1 MSDRWWVSTKIFH
14 HLFISDF
21 IAVYAMTY
29 SNTERHAA
37 TNQVVKDQDQLRHP
51 NVMTE
56 AERLA
61 LPDPCRPIDKRVIP
75 ARHTIDVYMQKPLS
89 LPVLDTNNNL
99 TASIKDVAKPYPMR
113 DNTTKIVKKNPQNHQ
128 PEMLE
133 QLLSDQTIEMRHF
146 IKQQQQQANSSQSK
160 HPSLHL
166 PLSLLPRLVND
177 SSVSLMKAV
186 IGQYP
191 HLVSMNMLT
200 TSLSQQTLQ
209 NSYEHQASDAPST
222 QSDATYNQALL
233 NIETKLYLMGQMYHL
248 VLCVFLLC
256 QCKSRKSLNPQITL
270 QDLAD
275 AINQYI
281 EAHRTQLHF
290 LTRHNDLYIEP
301 THVALA
307 ALAMDWQVGKQTAI
321 SKRTITI
328 SSQNPITGG

>member
-1 MSDRWWVSTKIFH
+1 
-14 HLFISDF
+14 
-21 IAVYAMTY
+21 MTY

-37 TNQVVKDQDQLRHP
+37 KNQVVKDRDQLRHP

-61 LPDPCRPIDKRVIP
+61 LPDPCRPIDKRVTP

-89 LPVLDTNNNL
+89 LPVTDTNNL
-99 TASIKDVAKPYPMR
+99 AAIVKDVAKPYPMR
-113 DNTTKIVKKNPQNHQ
+113 DDTTKMAQKSPQSHQ

-133 QLLSDQTIEMRHF
+133 ELLSDQTIEMRHF

-166 PLSLLPRLVND
+166 PLSLLPQLVND

-186 IGQYP
+186 MGQYP
-191 HLVSMNMLT
+191 HLASMNMLT

-233 NIETKLYLMGQMYHL
+233 NIETNLYLMGQMYHIM
-248 VLCVFLLC
+248 LCVFLLC

-301 THVALA
+301 THVELA
-307 ALAMDWQVGKQTAI
+307 ALVMDWQVGKQTAI

>member
-1 MSDRWWVSTKIFH
+1 MWWVSTKIFN
-14 HLFISDF
+14 HLPISDF

-29 SNTERHAA
+29 SNTERQAA
-37 TNQVVKDQDQLRHP
+37 KSQVVKDRDQLRHP

-89 LPVLDTNNNL
+89 LPVVDTNNNL
-99 TASIKDVAKPYPMR
+99 AASVKDVAKPYPIR
-113 DNTTKIVKKNPQNHQ
+113 DNTTKIAKKNPQSHQ

-133 QLLSDQTIEMRHF
+133 QLLSEQTIEMRHF
-146 IKQQQQQANSSQSK
+146 IQQQQQQANSSQSK

-177 SSVSLMKAV
+177 SSVSLMKEV

-191 HLVSMNMLT
+191 HLAIMNTLT
-200 TSLSQQTLQ
+200 TSLPKQTLQ
-209 NSYEHQASDAPST
+209 NSCAHQAGDAPSA
-222 QSDATYNQALL
+222 QSNATYNQALL

-248 VLCVFLLC
+248 MLCVFLLC

>member
-1 MSDRWWVSTKIFH
+1 MKGS
-14 HLFISDF
+14 
-21 IAVYAMTY
+21 
-29 SNTERHAA
+29 
-37 TNQVVKDQDQLRHP
+37 
-51 NVMTE
+51 
-56 AERLA
+56 
-61 LPDPCRPIDKRVIP
+61 
-75 ARHTIDVYMQKPLS
+75 
-89 LPVLDTNNNL
+89 
-99 TASIKDVAKPYPMR
+99 
-113 DNTTKIVKKNPQNHQ
+113 TTKTLKKIPQSHQ
-128 PEMLE
+128 SDMLE
-133 QLLSDQTIEMRHF
+133 QLLSEQIIEMRHF

-177 SSVSLMKAV
+177 SSISLMKEV
-186 IGQYP
+186 MGQYP
-191 HLVSMNMLT
+191 HLAIMNTLT

-209 NSYEHQASDAPST
+209 NSCAHQANDAPST

-248 VLCVFLLC
+248 ALCVFLLC

-290 LTRHNDLYIEP
+290 LTRHDDLYIEP

-307 ALAMDWQVGKQTAI
+307 AIAIDWQVGKQTAI

>member
-1 MSDRWWVSTKIFH
+1 
-14 HLFISDF
+14 
-21 IAVYAMTY
+21 MTY
-29 SNTERHAA
+29 SNTERQAVK
-37 TNQVVKDQDQLRHP
+37 NQVVKDKDQLRHP

-89 LPVLDTNNNL
+89 LPVANTNNNL
-99 TASIKDVAKPYPMR
+99 TASVKDVAKPYRMKG
-113 DNTTKIVKKNPQNHQ
+113 NTTKIAKKNPQSHQ

-146 IKQQQQQANSSQSK
+146 IKQQQQRANSSQSK

-166 PLSLLPRLVND
+166 PLSLLPQLVND

-186 IGQYP
+186 MGQYP
-191 HLVSMNMLT
+191 HLASMNMLT
-200 TSLSQQTLQ
+200 TSLPQQTLQ
-209 NSYEHQASDAPST
+209 NSYENQASDAPST

-233 NIETKLYLMGQMYHL
+233 NIETKLYLMGQMYHIM
-248 VLCVFLLC
+248 LCVFLLC

>member
-1 MSDRWWVSTKIFH
+1 
-14 HLFISDF
+14 
-21 IAVYAMTY
+21 MTY
-29 SNTERHAA
+29 SNTERQAA
-37 TNQVVKDQDQLRHP
+37 KNQVVKDRGQLRHP

-75 ARHTIDVYMQKPLS
+75 ARHTIDIYMQKPLS
-89 LPVLDTNNNL
+89 LPVADTNNHL
-99 TASIKDVAKPYPMR
+99 TASVKDVAKLYPMS
-113 DNTTKIVKKNPQNHQ
+113 DNTTKIAKKNPQSHQ

-133 QLLSDQTIEMRHF
+133 QLLSEQTIEMRHF
-146 IKQQQQQANSSQSK
+146 IQKQQQQANSSQSK

-177 SSVSLMKAV
+177 SSISLMKAV
-186 IGQYP
+186 MGQYP
-191 HLVSMNMLT
+191 HLAIMNTLT

-209 NSYEHQASDAPST
+209 NSCAHQAGDAPSA

-233 NIETKLYLMGQMYHL
+233 NIETKLYLMGQMYHIM
-248 VLCVFLLC
+248 LCVFLLC

-321 SKRTITI
+321 SKRTVTI

>member
-1 MSDRWWVSTKIFH
+1 
-14 HLFISDF
+14 
-21 IAVYAMTY
+21 MTY
-29 SNTERHAA
+29 SNTERQAA
-37 TNQVVKDQDQLRHP
+37 KSQVVKDKHQLRHP

-75 ARHTIDVYMQKPLS
+75 ARHTLDVYMQKPLS
-89 LPVLDTNNNL
+89 LPVADTNNNL
-99 TASIKDVAKPYPMR
+99 TASVKDVAKPYPMR
-113 DNTTKIVKKNPQNHQ
+113 DNTTKMAQKSPQSYQ

-133 QLLSDQTIEMRHF
+133 QLLSEQIEMRHF
-146 IKQQQQQANSSQSK
+146 IQQQQQRVNSSQSK
-160 HPSLHL
+160 HPSWHL

-177 SSVSLMKAV
+177 SSISLMKEV
-186 IGQYP
+186 MGQYP
-191 HLVSMNMLT
+191 HLASMNTLT

-209 NSYEHQASDAPST
+209 NSCAHQANDAPST

-301 THVALA
+301 THVELA

>member
-1 MSDRWWVSTKIFH
+1 
-14 HLFISDF
+14 
-21 IAVYAMTY
+21 MTY
-29 SNTERHAA
+29 SNTERQAA
-37 TNQVVKDQDQLRHP
+37 TSQIIKDQDQLRHP

-89 LPVLDTNNNL
+89 LPVADSNNKL
-99 TASIKDVAKPYPMR
+99 AASVKDVAKPYPMR
-113 DNTTKIVKKNPQNHQ
+113 DNTTKILKKNLQSHQ
-128 PEMLE
+128 SEVLE
-133 QLLSDQTIEMRHF
+133 QLLSEQSIEMRHF
-146 IKQQQQQANSSQSK
+146 IQQQQQQANSSQSK

-177 SSVSLMKAV
+177 SSISLMKAV
-186 IGQYP
+186 MGQYP
-191 HLVSMNMLT
+191 HLARMNTLT

-209 NSYEHQASDAPST
+209 NSYEHQANDAAST

-233 NIETKLYLMGQMYHL
+233 NIETKLYLMGQMYHIM
-248 VLCVFLLC
+248 LCVFLLC

-281 EAHRTQLHF
+281 EAHRTQLQF

-321 SKRTITI
+321 SKRTVTM

>member
-1 MSDRWWVSTKIFH
+1 
-14 HLFISDF
+14 
-21 IAVYAMTY
+21 MTY
-29 SNTERHAA
+29 SNTERQAA
-37 TNQVVKDQDQLRHP
+37 KNQVAKDKHQLRHP

-75 ARHTIDVYMQKPLS
+75 ARHTIDIYMQKPLS
-89 LPVLDTNNNL
+89 LPVADTNNL
-99 TASIKDVAKPYPMR
+99 TASVKDVAKLYTMR
-113 DNTTKIVKKNPQNHQ
+113 DNTTKIAKKNPQSHQ

-133 QLLSDQTIEMRHF
+133 QLLSEQTIEMRHF
-146 IKQQQQQANSSQSK
+146 IQQQQQQANNSQSK

-186 IGQYP
+186 IGQYR
-191 HLVSMNMLT
+191 HLASMNTLT
-200 TSLSQQTLQ
+200 TSLPKQTLQ
-209 NSYEHQASDAPST
+209 NSYEQQANDAPSA

-233 NIETKLYLMGQMYHL
+233 NIETKLYLMGQMYHIM
-248 VLCVFLLC
+248 LCVFLLC

-321 SKRTITI
+321 SKRTVTI

>member
-1 MSDRWWVSTKIFH
+1 MWWVSTKIFN
-14 HLFISDF
+14 HLPISDF

-29 SNTERHAA
+29 SNTERQAA
-37 TNQVVKDQDQLRHP
+37 KSQVVKDRDQLRHP

-89 LPVLDTNNNL
+89 LPVVDTNNNL
-99 TASIKDVAKPYPMR
+99 AASVKDVAKPYPIR
-113 DNTTKIVKKNPQNHQ
+113 DNTTKIAKKNPQSHQ

-133 QLLSDQTIEMRHF
+133 QLLSEQTIEMRHF
-146 IKQQQQQANSSQSK
+146 IQQQQQQANSSQSK

-177 SSVSLMKAV
+177 SSVSLMKEV

-191 HLVSMNMLT
+191 HLAIMNTLT
-200 TSLSQQTLQ
+200 TSLPKQTLQ
-209 NSYEHQASDAPST
+209 NSCAHQANDAPSA
-222 QSDATYNQALL
+222 QSNATYNQALL
-233 NIETKLYLMGQMYHL
+233 NIETKLYLMGQMYHIM
-248 VLCVFLLC
+248 LCVFLLC

>member
-1 MSDRWWVSTKIFH
+1 
-14 HLFISDF
+14 
-21 IAVYAMTY
+21 MTY
-29 SNTERHAA
+29 SNTERQAA
-37 TNQVVKDQDQLRHP
+37 KNQVAKDKHQLRHP

-75 ARHTIDVYMQKPLS
+75 ARHTIDIYMQKPLS
-89 LPVLDTNNNL
+89 LPVADTNNL
-99 TASIKDVAKPYPMR
+99 PASVKDVAKLYTMR
-113 DNTTKIVKKNPQNHQ
+113 DNTTKIAKKNPQSHQ

-133 QLLSDQTIEMRHF
+133 QLLSEQTIEMRHF
-146 IKQQQQQANSSQSK
+146 IQQQQQQANNSQSK

-186 IGQYP
+186 MGQYR
-191 HLVSMNMLT
+191 HLASMNTLT
-200 TSLSQQTLQ
+200 TSLPKQTLQ
-209 NSYEHQASDAPST
+209 NSYEQQANDAPSA

-233 NIETKLYLMGQMYHL
+233 NIETKLYLMGQMYHIM
-248 VLCVFLLC
+248 LCVFLLC

-321 SKRTITI
+321 SKRTVTI

>member
-1 MSDRWWVSTKIFH
+1 
-14 HLFISDF
+14 
-21 IAVYAMTY
+21 MTY
-29 SNTERHAA
+29 SNTERQAA
-37 TNQVVKDQDQLRHP
+37 KNQVAKDRDQLRHP

-75 ARHTIDVYMQKPLS
+75 ARHTIDIYMQKPLS
-89 LPVLDTNNNL
+89 LPVADTNNL
-99 TASIKDVAKPYPMR
+99 TASVKDVAKLYTMR
-113 DNTTKIVKKNPQNHQ
+113 DNTTKTLKKSPQSHQ

-133 QLLSDQTIEMRHF
+133 QLLSEQTIEMRHF
-146 IKQQQQQANSSQSK
+146 IQQQQQQANNSQSK

-186 IGQYP
+186 IGQYR
-191 HLVSMNMLT
+191 HLASMNTLT
-200 TSLSQQTLQ
+200 TSLPKQTLQ
-209 NSYEHQASDAPST
+209 NSYEQQANDAPSA

-233 NIETKLYLMGQMYHL
+233 NIETKLYLMGQMYHIM
-248 VLCVFLLC
+248 LCVFLLC

-290 LTRHNDLYIEP
+290 LTRHDDLYIEP

-307 ALAMDWQVGKQTAI
+307 AIAIDWQVGKQTAI

>member
-1 MSDRWWVSTKIFH
+1 MWWVSTKIFN
-14 HLFISDF
+14 HLPISDF

-29 SNTERHAA
+29 SNTERQAA
-37 TNQVVKDQDQLRHP
+37 KSQVVKDRDQLRHP

-89 LPVLDTNNNL
+89 LPVVDTNNNL
-99 TASIKDVAKPYPMR
+99 AASVKDVAKPYPIR
-113 DNTTKIVKKNPQNHQ
+113 DNTTKIAKKNPQSHQ

-133 QLLSDQTIEMRHF
+133 QLLSEQTIEMRHF
-146 IKQQQQQANSSQSK
+146 IQQQQQQANSSQSK

-177 SSVSLMKAV
+177 SSISLMKAV
-186 IGQYP
+186 MGQYP
-191 HLVSMNMLT
+191 HLAIMNTLT
-200 TSLSQQTLQ
+200 TSLPKQTLQ
-209 NSYEHQASDAPST
+209 NSCAHQAGDAPSA
-222 QSDATYNQALL
+222 QSNATYNQALL
-233 NIETKLYLMGQMYHL
+233 NIETKLYLMGQMYHIM
-248 VLCVFLLC
+248 LCVFLLC

>member
-1 MSDRWWVSTKIFH
+1 MGGGFQKKIFN
-14 HLFISDF
+14 HLSISDF

-29 SNTERHAA
+29 SNTERQAA
-37 TNQVVKDQDQLRHP
+37 KNQVVKDRDQLRHP

-89 LPVLDTNNNL
+89 LPVEDTKNNL
-99 TASIKDVAKPYPMR
+99 AASIKDVAKPYRMK
-113 DNTTKIVKKNPQNHQ
+113 DNTTKTLKKSPQSHQ
-128 PEMLE
+128 SEMLE

-166 PLSLLPRLVND
+166 PLSLLPQLVND

-186 IGQYP
+186 MGQYP
-191 HLVSMNMLT
+191 HLASMNMLT

-209 NSYEHQASDAPST
+209 NSYEHQANDAPST
-222 QSDATYNQALL
+222 QSDTTYNQALL
-233 NIETKLYLMGQMYHL
+233 NIETKLYLMGQMYHIM
-248 VLCVFLLC
+248 LCVFLLC

-281 EAHRTQLHF
+281 EAHRTQLQF

-301 THVALA
+301 THVELA

>member
-1 MSDRWWVSTKIFH
+1 
-14 HLFISDF
+14 
-21 IAVYAMTY
+21 MTY
-29 SNTERHAA
+29 SNTERQAA
-37 TNQVVKDQDQLRHP
+37 KNQVVKDRDQLRHP

-89 LPVLDTNNNL
+89 LPVADSNNNL
-99 TASIKDVAKPYPMR
+99 AASVKDVAKPYPMR
-113 DNTTKIVKKNPQNHQ
+113 DYTTKIAKKNPQSHQ

-133 QLLSDQTIEMRHF
+133 QLLSEQSIEMRHF
-146 IKQQQQQANSSQSK
+146 IQQQQQQANSSQSK

-177 SSVSLMKAV
+177 SSISLMKEV

-191 HLVSMNMLT
+191 HLASMDMLT
-200 TSLSQQTLQ
+200 TSLPKQTLQ
-209 NSYEHQASDAPST
+209 NSCAHQANDARST

-233 NIETKLYLMGQMYHL
+233 NIETKLYLMGQMYHIM
-248 VLCVFLLC
+248 LCVFLLC

-321 SKRTITI
+321 SKRTVTI

>member
-1 MSDRWWVSTKIFH
+1 
-14 HLFISDF
+14 
-21 IAVYAMTY
+21 MTY
-29 SNTERHAA
+29 SNTERQAA
-37 TNQVVKDQDQLRHP
+37 KNQVVKDRDQLRHP

-89 LPVLDTNNNL
+89 LPVADTNNNL
-99 TASIKDVAKPYPMR
+99 TASVKDVAKPYPMR
-113 DNTTKIVKKNPQNHQ
+113 DNTTKNPKKNPQSHQ
-128 PEMLE
+128 SDMLE
-133 QLLSDQTIEMRHF
+133 QLLSEQTIEMRHF

-166 PLSLLPRLVND
+166 PLSLLPQLVND
-177 SSVSLMKAV
+177 SSISLMKEV
-186 IGQYP
+186 MGQYP
-191 HLVSMNMLT
+191 HLASMNTLT

-209 NSYEHQASDAPST
+209 NSCAHQANDAPST

-233 NIETKLYLMGQMYHL
+233 NIETKLYLMGQMYHIM
-248 VLCVFLLC
+248 LCVFLLC

>member
-1 MSDRWWVSTKIFH
+1 
-14 HLFISDF
+14 
-21 IAVYAMTY
+21 MTY
-29 SNTERHAA
+29 SNTERQAA
-37 TNQVVKDQDQLRHP
+37 KNQVVKDRDQLRHP

-61 LPDPCRPIDKRVIP
+61 LPDPCRPIDKRVTP

-89 LPVLDTNNNL
+89 LPVADTNNNL
-99 TASIKDVAKPYPMR
+99 AASVKDVAKPYPMR
-113 DNTTKIVKKNPQNHQ
+113 DNTTKMAQKSPQSYQ

-133 QLLSDQTIEMRHF
+133 QLLSEQTIELRHF
-146 IKQQQQQANSSQSK
+146 IKQQQQRVNSSQSK

-177 SSVSLMKAV
+177 SSVALMKEV
-186 IGQYP
+186 MGQYP
-191 HLVSMNMLT
+191 HLASMSTLT
-200 TSLSQQTLQ
+200 TSLPKQTLQ
-209 NSYEHQASDAPST
+209 NSYEHQANDVPST

-233 NIETKLYLMGQMYHL
+233 NIETKLYLMGQMYHIM
-248 VLCVFLLC
+248 LCVFLLC

>member
-1 MSDRWWVSTKIFH
+1 MWWVSTKIFN
-14 HLFISDF
+14 HLPISDF

-29 SNTERHAA
+29 SNTERQAA
-37 TNQVVKDQDQLRHP
+37 KSQVVKDRDQLRHP

-89 LPVLDTNNNL
+89 LPVVDTNNNL
-99 TASIKDVAKPYPMR
+99 AASVKDVAKPYPIR
-113 DNTTKIVKKNPQNHQ
+113 DNTTKIAKKNPQSHQ

-133 QLLSDQTIEMRHF
+133 QLLSEQTIEMRHF
-146 IKQQQQQANSSQSK
+146 IQQQQQQANSSQSK

-177 SSVSLMKAV
+177 SSVSLMKEV

-191 HLVSMNMLT
+191 HLAIMNTLT
-200 TSLSQQTLQ
+200 TSLPKQTLQ
-209 NSYEHQASDAPST
+209 NSCAHQAGDAPSA
-222 QSDATYNQALL
+222 QSNATYNQALL
-233 NIETKLYLMGQMYHL
+233 NIETKLYLMGQMYHIM
-248 VLCVFLLC
+248 LCVFLLC

>member
-1 MSDRWWVSTKIFH
+1 MWWVSTKIFN
-14 HLFISDF
+14 HLPISDF

-29 SNTERHAA
+29 SNTERQAA
-37 TNQVVKDQDQLRHP
+37 KSQVVKDRDQLRHP

-89 LPVLDTNNNL
+89 LPVVDTNNNL
-99 TASIKDVAKPYPMR
+99 AASVKDVAKPYPIR
-113 DNTTKIVKKNPQNHQ
+113 DNTTKIAKKNPQSHQ

-133 QLLSDQTIEMRHF
+133 QLLSEQTIEMRHF
-146 IKQQQQQANSSQSK
+146 IQQQQQQANSSQSK

-177 SSVSLMKAV
+177 SSVSLMKEV
-186 IGQYP
+186 MGRYP
-191 HLVSMNMLT
+191 HLASMDKLT
-200 TSLSQQTLQ
+200 TSFSQQTLQ
-209 NSYEHQASDAPST
+209 NSCAHQANDAPST

-233 NIETKLYLMGQMYHL
+233 NIETKLYLMGQMYHIM
-248 VLCVFLLC
+248 LCVFLLC

>member
-1 MSDRWWVSTKIFH
+1 
-14 HLFISDF
+14 
-21 IAVYAMTY
+21 MTY
-29 SNTERHAA
+29 SNTERQAA
-37 TNQVVKDQDQLRHP
+37 KNQVVKDRDQLRHP

-89 LPVLDTNNNL
+89 LPVADTNNNI
-99 TASIKDVAKPYPMR
+99 TASVKDVAKPYPMR
-113 DNTTKIVKKNPQNHQ
+113 DNTTKTPKENSQSHQ

-133 QLLSDQTIEMRHF
+133 QLLSEQTIEMRHF
-146 IKQQQQQANSSQSK
+146 IQQQQQRANSSQSK

-177 SSVSLMKAV
+177 SSVSLMKEV
-186 IGQYP
+186 MGQYP
-191 HLVSMNMLT
+191 HLASMNMLT
-200 TSLSQQTLQ
+200 TSLPKQTLQ

-222 QSDATYNQALL
+222 QSDTTYHQALL
-233 NIETKLYLMGQMYHL
+233 NIETKLYLMGQMYHIM
-248 VLCVFLLC
+248 LCVFLLC

-290 LTRHNDLYIEP
+290 LTRHDNLYIEP

>member
-1 MSDRWWVSTKIFH
+1 MWWVSTKIFN
-14 HLFISDF
+14 HLPISDF

-29 SNTERHAA
+29 SNTERQAA
-37 TNQVVKDQDQLRHP
+37 KSQVVKDRDQLRHP

-89 LPVLDTNNNL
+89 LPVADTNNNL
-99 TASIKDVAKPYPMR
+99 TASVKDVAKPYRMKGS
-113 DNTTKIVKKNPQNHQ
+113 TTKTLKKIPQSHQ
-128 PEMLE
+128 SDMLE
-133 QLLSDQTIEMRHF
+133 QLLSEQTIEMRHF
-146 IKQQQQQANSSQSK
+146 IQQQQQQANSSQSK

-177 SSVSLMKAV
+177 SSVSLMKEV

-191 HLVSMNMLT
+191 HLAIMNTLT
-200 TSLSQQTLQ
+200 TSLPKQTLQ
-209 NSYEHQASDAPST
+209 NSCAHQAGDAPSA
-222 QSDATYNQALL
+222 QSNATYNQALL
-233 NIETKLYLMGQMYHL
+233 NIETKLYLMGQMYHIM
-248 VLCVFLLC
+248 LCVFLLC

-301 THVALA
+301 THVELA

>member
-1 MSDRWWVSTKIFH
+1 MSDGWWVSTKIFH
-14 HLFISDF
+14 HLSISDF

-29 SNTERHAA
+29 SNTERQAA
-37 TNQVVKDQDQLRHP
+37 TSQIIKDQDQLRHP

-89 LPVLDTNNNL
+89 LPVADSNNNL
-99 TASIKDVAKPYPMR
+99 AASVKDVAKPYPMR
-113 DNTTKIVKKNPQNHQ
+113 DNTTKILKKNLQSHQ
-128 PEMLE
+128 SEMLE
-133 QLLSDQTIEMRHF
+133 QLLSEQSIEMRHF
-146 IKQQQQQANSSQSK
+146 IQQQQQQANSSQSK

-177 SSVSLMKAV
+177 SSISLMKAV
-186 IGQYP
+186 MGQYP
-191 HLVSMNMLT
+191 HLASMDMLT
-200 TSLSQQTLQ
+200 TSLPKQTLQ
-209 NSYEHQASDAPST
+209 NSYEHQANDAAST

>member
-1 MSDRWWVSTKIFH
+1 
-14 HLFISDF
+14 
-21 IAVYAMTY
+21 MTY

-37 TNQVVKDQDQLRHP
+37 KNQVVKDKDQLRHP

-75 ARHTIDVYMQKPLS
+75 ARHTLDVYMQKPLS
-89 LPVLDTNNNL
+89 LPVADTNNNL
-99 TASIKDVAKPYPMR
+99 AASVKDVAKPYPMR
-113 DNTTKIVKKNPQNHQ
+113 DNTTKIAKKNPQSHQ

-133 QLLSDQTIEMRHF
+133 RLLSEQSIEMRHF
-146 IKQQQQQANSSQSK
+146 IQQQQQQANSSQSK

-177 SSVSLMKAV
+177 SSISLMKEV
-186 IGQYP
+186 LGQYP
-191 HLVSMNMLT
+191 HLASMNMLT

-209 NSYEHQASDAPST
+209 NSYEHQASNAPST

-290 LTRHNDLYIEP
+290 LTRHDDLYIEP

-321 SKRTITI
+321 SKRTVTM

>member
-1 MSDRWWVSTKIFH
+1 
-14 HLFISDF
+14 
-21 IAVYAMTY
+21 MTY
-29 SNTERHAA
+29 SNTERQAA
-37 TNQVVKDQDQLRHP
+37 KNQVAKDKHQLRHP

-75 ARHTIDVYMQKPLS
+75 ARHTIDIYMQKPLS
-89 LPVLDTNNNL
+89 LPVADTNNL
-99 TASIKDVAKPYPMR
+99 TASVKDVAKLYTMR
-113 DNTTKIVKKNPQNHQ
+113 DNTTKIAKKNPQSHQ

-133 QLLSDQTIEMRHF
+133 QLLSEQTIEMRHF
-146 IKQQQQQANSSQSK
+146 IQQQQQQANNSQSK

-186 IGQYP
+186 MGQYR
-191 HLVSMNMLT
+191 HLASMNTLT
-200 TSLSQQTLQ
+200 TSLPKQTLQ
-209 NSYEHQASDAPST
+209 NSYEQQANDAPSA

-233 NIETKLYLMGQMYHL
+233 NIETKLYLMGQMYHIM
-248 VLCVFLLC
+248 LCVFLLC

-321 SKRTITI
+321 SKRTVTI

>member
-1 MSDRWWVSTKIFH
+1 MWWVSTKIFN
-14 HLFISDF
+14 HLPISDF

-29 SNTERHAA
+29 SNTERQAA
-37 TNQVVKDQDQLRHP
+37 KSQVVKDRDQLRHP

-89 LPVLDTNNNL
+89 LPVADTNNNL
-99 TASIKDVAKPYPMR
+99 AASVKDVAKPYPMR
-113 DNTTKIVKKNPQNHQ
+113 DNTTKIAKKNPQSHQ

-133 QLLSDQTIEMRHF
+133 QLLSEQTIEMRHF
-146 IKQQQQQANSSQSK
+146 IQQQQQQANSSQSK

-177 SSVSLMKAV
+177 SSISLMKAV
-186 IGQYP
+186 MGQYP
-191 HLVSMNMLT
+191 HLAIMNTLT
-200 TSLSQQTLQ
+200 TSLPKQTLQ
-209 NSYEHQASDAPST
+209 NSCAHQAGDARST

-290 LTRHNDLYIEP
+290 LTRHDDLYIEP

-307 ALAMDWQVGKQTAI
+307 AIAIDWQVGKQTAI

>member
-1 MSDRWWVSTKIFH
+1 ADS
-14 HLFISDF
+14 
-21 IAVYAMTY
+21 
-29 SNTERHAA
+29 
-37 TNQVVKDQDQLRHP
+37 
-51 NVMTE
+51 
-56 AERLA
+56 
-61 LPDPCRPIDKRVIP
+61 
-75 ARHTIDVYMQKPLS
+75 
-89 LPVLDTNNNL
+89 NNNL
-99 TASIKDVAKPYPMR
+99 AASVKDVAKPYPMR
-113 DNTTKIVKKNPQNHQ
+113 DNTTKILKKNPQSHQ
-128 PEMLE
+128 SEMLE
-133 QLLSDQTIEMRHF
+133 QLLSEQSIEMRHF
-146 IKQQQQQANSSQSK
+146 IQQQQQQANSSQSK

-186 IGQYP
+186 MGQYP
-191 HLVSMNMLT
+191 HLARMNTLT
-200 TSLSQQTLQ
+200 TSLPKQTLQ
-209 NSYEHQASDAPST
+209 NSYEHQASNAPST

-248 VLCVFLLC
+248 ALCVFLLC

-281 EAHRTQLHF
+281 EAHRTQLQF
-290 LTRHNDLYIEP
+290 LTRHDDLYIEP

-321 SKRTITI
+321 SKRTVTM

>member
-1 MSDRWWVSTKIFH
+1 
-14 HLFISDF
+14 
-21 IAVYAMTY
+21 MTY
-29 SNTERHAA
+29 SNTERQAA
-37 TNQVVKDQDQLRHP
+37 TSQIIKDQDQLRHP

-89 LPVLDTNNNL
+89 LPVADSNNNL
-99 TASIKDVAKPYPMR
+99 AASVKDVAKPYPMR
-113 DNTTKIVKKNPQNHQ
+113 DNTTKILKKNLQSHQ
-128 PEMLE
+128 SEMLE
-133 QLLSDQTIEMRHF
+133 QLLSEQSIEMRHF
-146 IKQQQQQANSSQSK
+146 IQQQQQQANSSQSK

-177 SSVSLMKAV
+177 SSISLMKAV
-186 IGQYP
+186 MGQYP
-191 HLVSMNMLT
+191 HLASMDMLT
-200 TSLSQQTLQ
+200 TSLPKQTLQ
-209 NSYEHQASDAPST
+209 NSYEHQANDAAST

>member
-1 MSDRWWVSTKIFH
+1 MSDGWWVSTKIFH

-29 SNTERHAA
+29 SNTERQAA
-37 TNQVVKDQDQLRHP
+37 TSQIIKDQDQLCHP

-89 LPVLDTNNNL
+89 LPVADTNNNL
-99 TASIKDVAKPYPMR
+99 AASVKDVAKPYPMR
-113 DNTTKIVKKNPQNHQ
+113 DNTTKILKKNLQSHQ
-128 PEMLE
+128 SEMLE
-133 QLLSDQTIEMRHF
+133 QLLSEQSIEMRHF
-146 IKQQQQQANSSQSK
+146 IQQQQQQANSSQSK

-177 SSVSLMKAV
+177 SSISLMKAV
-186 IGQYP
+186 MGQYP
-191 HLVSMNMLT
+191 HLARMNTLT

-209 NSYEHQASDAPST
+209 NSYEHQANDAAST

-233 NIETKLYLMGQMYHL
+233 NIETKLYLMGQMYHIM
-248 VLCVFLLC
+248 LCVFLLC

-281 EAHRTQLHF
+281 EAHRTQLQF

-321 SKRTITI
+321 SKRTVTM
-328 SSQNPITGG
+328 SSKNPITGG

>member
-1 MSDRWWVSTKIFH
+1 
-14 HLFISDF
+14 
-21 IAVYAMTY
+21 MTY

-37 TNQVVKDQDQLRHP
+37 KNQVVKDKHQLRHP

-89 LPVLDTNNNL
+89 LPVVDTKNNL
-99 TASIKDVAKPYPMR
+99 AASVKDVAKPYPMR
-113 DNTTKIVKKNPQNHQ
+113 DNTTKIAKKNPQSHQ

-166 PLSLLPRLVND
+166 PLSLLPQLVND

-186 IGQYP
+186 MGQYP
-191 HLVSMNMLT
+191 HLASMNMLT

-209 NSYEHQASDAPST
+209 NSYENQASDAPST

-233 NIETKLYLMGQMYHL
+233 NIETKLYLMGQMYHIM
-248 VLCVFLLC
+248 LCVFLLC

-281 EAHRTQLHF
+281 EAHRTQLQF

-301 THVALA
+301 THVELA

>member
-1 MSDRWWVSTKIFH
+1 MSDGWWVSTKIFQ
-14 HLFISDF
+14 HLPISDF

-29 SNTERHAA
+29 SNTERQAA
-37 TNQVVKDQDQLRHP
+37 TSQIIKDQDQLRHP

-89 LPVLDTNNNL
+89 LPVADSNNNL
-99 TASIKDVAKPYPMR
+99 AASVKDVAKPYSTK
-113 DNTTKIVKKNPQNHQ
+113 DNTTKILKKNLQSHQ
-128 PEMLE
+128 SEMLE
-133 QLLSDQTIEMRHF
+133 QLLSEQSIEMRHF
-146 IKQQQQQANSSQSK
+146 IQQQQQQANNSQSK

-177 SSVSLMKAV
+177 SSISLMKAV
-186 IGQYP
+186 MGQYP
-191 HLVSMNMLT
+191 HLARINTLT
-200 TSLSQQTLQ
+200 TSLPKQTLQ
-209 NSYEHQASDAPST
+209 NSYEHQANDAAST
-222 QSDATYNQALL
+222 QSDATYHQALL
-233 NIETKLYLMGQMYHL
+233 NIETKLYLMGQMYHIM
-248 VLCVFLLC
+248 LCVFLLC

>member
-1 MSDRWWVSTKIFH
+1 
-14 HLFISDF
+14 
-21 IAVYAMTY
+21 MTY
-29 SNTERHAA
+29 SNTERQAA
-37 TNQVVKDQDQLRHP
+37 KKQVVKDKHQLRHP

-89 LPVLDTNNNL
+89 LPVADTNNNL
-99 TASIKDVAKPYPMR
+99 NASVKDVAKPYRMKGS
-113 DNTTKIVKKNPQNHQ
+113 TTKTLKKSSQSHQ
-128 PEMLE
+128 SDMLE

-146 IKQQQQQANSSQSK
+146 IQQQQQQANSSQSK

-166 PLSLLPRLVND
+166 PLSLLPQLVND
-177 SSVSLMKAV
+177 SSVSLMKEV
-186 IGQYP
+186 MGRYP
-191 HLVSMNMLT
+191 HLASMDKLT

-209 NSYEHQASDAPST
+209 NSCAHQANDAPST

-233 NIETKLYLMGQMYHL
+233 NIETKLYLMGQMYHIM
-248 VLCVFLLC
+248 LCVFLLC

-290 LTRHNDLYIEP
+290 LTRHDDLYIEP
-301 THVALA
+301 THVELA
-307 ALAMDWQVGKQTAI
+307 AIAIDWQVGKQTAI

>member
-1 MSDRWWVSTKIFH
+1 MWWVSTKIFQ
-14 HLFISDF
+14 HLPISDF

-29 SNTERHAA
+29 SNTERQAA
-37 TNQVVKDQDQLRHP
+37 KSQVVKDRDQLRHP

-89 LPVLDTNNNL
+89 LPVVDTNNNL
-99 TASIKDVAKPYPMR
+99 AASVKDVAKPYPIR
-113 DNTTKIVKKNPQNHQ
+113 DNTTKIAKKNPQSHQ

-133 QLLSDQTIEMRHF
+133 QLLSEQTIEMRHF
-146 IKQQQQQANSSQSK
+146 IQQQQQQANSSQSK

-166 PLSLLPRLVND
+166 PLSLLPQLVND
-177 SSVSLMKAV
+177 SSVSLMKEV
-186 IGQYP
+186 MGRYP
-191 HLVSMNMLT
+191 HLASMDKLT

-209 NSYEHQASDAPST
+209 NSCAHQANDAPST

-233 NIETKLYLMGQMYHL
+233 NIETKLYLMGQMYHIM
-248 VLCVFLLC
+248 LCVFLLC

-281 EAHRTQLHF
+281 EAHRTQLQF

-307 ALAMDWQVGKQTAI
+307 ALAMDWQMGKQTAI

>member
-1 MSDRWWVSTKIFH
+1 MWWVSTKIFN
-14 HLFISDF
+14 HLPISDF

-29 SNTERHAA
+29 SNTERQAA
-37 TNQVVKDQDQLRHP
+37 KSQVVKDRDQLRHP

-56 AERLA
+56 VERLA

-89 LPVLDTNNNL
+89 LPVVDTNNNL
-99 TASIKDVAKPYPMR
+99 AASVKDVAKPYPIR
-113 DNTTKIVKKNPQNHQ
+113 DNTTKIAKKNPQSHQ

-133 QLLSDQTIEMRHF
+133 QLLSEQTIEMRHF
-146 IKQQQQQANSSQSK
+146 IQQQQQQANSSQSK

-177 SSVSLMKAV
+177 SSISLMKEV
-186 IGQYP
+186 MGQYP
-191 HLVSMNMLT
+191 HLASISTLT
-200 TSLSQQTLQ
+200 TSLPKQTLQ

-233 NIETKLYLMGQMYHL
+233 NIETKLYLMGQMYHIM
-248 VLCVFLLC
+248 LCVFLLC

>member
-1 MSDRWWVSTKIFH
+1 
-14 HLFISDF
+14 
-21 IAVYAMTY
+21 MTY
-29 SNTERHAA
+29 SNTERQAA
-37 TNQVVKDQDQLRHP
+37 RNQVVKDRDQLRHP

-89 LPVLDTNNNL
+89 LPVADTNNNL
-99 TASIKDVAKPYPMR
+99 NASVKEVAKLYPMR
-113 DNTTKIVKKNPQNHQ
+113 DNTKKTLKKSPQNHQ

-133 QLLSDQTIEMRHF
+133 QLLSEQSIEMRHF

-177 SSVSLMKAV
+177 SSVALMKEV
-186 IGQYP
+186 MGRYP
-191 HLVSMNMLT
+191 HLASMDKLT
-200 TSLSQQTLQ
+200 TSFSQQTLQ
-209 NSYEHQASDAPST
+209 NSCAHQANDAPST

-233 NIETKLYLMGQMYHL
+233 NIETKLYLMGQMYHIM
-248 VLCVFLLC
+248 LCVFLLC

-290 LTRHNDLYIEP
+290 LTRHDDLYIEP

-321 SKRTITI
+321 SKRTVTM

>member
-1 MSDRWWVSTKIFH
+1 MSDGWWVSTKIFH

-29 SNTERHAA
+29 SNTERQAA
-37 TNQVVKDQDQLRHP
+37 TSQIIKDQDQLRHP

-89 LPVLDTNNNL
+89 LPVADSNNKL
-99 TASIKDVAKPYPMR
+99 AASVKDVAKPYPMR
-113 DNTTKIVKKNPQNHQ
+113 DNTTKILKKNLQSHQ
-128 PEMLE
+128 SEVLE
-133 QLLSDQTIEMRHF
+133 QLLSEQSIEMRHF
-146 IKQQQQQANSSQSK
+146 IQQQQQQANSSQSK

-177 SSVSLMKAV
+177 SSISLMKAV
-186 IGQYP
+186 MGQYP
-191 HLVSMNMLT
+191 HLARMNTLT

-209 NSYEHQASDAPST
+209 NSYEHQANDAAST

-233 NIETKLYLMGQMYHL
+233 NIETKLYLMGQMYHIM
-248 VLCVFLLC
+248 LCVFLLC

-281 EAHRTQLHF
+281 EAHRTQLQF

-321 SKRTITI
+321 SKRTVTM

>member
-1 MSDRWWVSTKIFH
+1 MSDGWWVSTKIFH

-29 SNTERHAA
+29 SNTERQAA
-37 TNQVVKDQDQLRHP
+37 TSQIIKDQDQLRHP

-89 LPVLDTNNNL
+89 LPVADSNNKL
-99 TASIKDVAKPYPMR
+99 AASVKDVAKPYPMR
-113 DNTTKIVKKNPQNHQ
+113 DNTTKILKKNLQSHQ
-128 PEMLE
+128 SEMLE
-133 QLLSDQTIEMRHF
+133 QLLSEQSIEMRHF
-146 IKQQQQQANSSQSK
+146 IQQQQQQANSSQSK

-177 SSVSLMKAV
+177 SSISLMKAV
-186 IGQYP
+186 MGQYP
-191 HLVSMNMLT
+191 HLARMNTLT

-209 NSYEHQASDAPST
+209 NSYEHQANDAAST

-233 NIETKLYLMGQMYHL
+233 NIETKLYLMGQMYHIM
-248 VLCVFLLC
+248 LCVFLLC

-281 EAHRTQLHF
+281 EAHRTQLQF

-321 SKRTITI
+321 SKRTVTM